1 MDWDLKITD
10 LEGSTPEHSA
20 VIVKFCCSGQAPV
33 KK

>member
-20 VIVKFCCSGQAPV
+20 VIVNFVAPNY
-33 KK
+33 K